1 MYQTLSGGYPRR
13 TRSAAIGQIRQDNI
27 FTSQSTFKYRAMKYF
42 NSVTVNVTVGSTATV
57 KKTIRRSGSKQIF
70 PLTRLDH
77 QPVSIYSYIYILLY
91 YF

>member
-42 NSVTVNVTVGSTATV
+42 NSVSVNVMVGSTGTV
-57 KKTIRRSGSKQIF
+57 KRKLKEWFKTNIPIN
-70 PLTRLDH
+70 
-77 QPVSIYSYIYILLY
+77 
-91 YF
+91 